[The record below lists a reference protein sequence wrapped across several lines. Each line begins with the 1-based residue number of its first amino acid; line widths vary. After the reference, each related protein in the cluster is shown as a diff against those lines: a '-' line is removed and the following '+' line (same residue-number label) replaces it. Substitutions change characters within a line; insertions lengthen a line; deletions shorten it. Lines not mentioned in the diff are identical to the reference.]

1 MSSEIAGLITKSEE
15 QIVLTEEDHLEVLE
29 CARYGEVEDLKYLL
43 SIGCDVN
50 HLDKGG
56 SSALHKAA
64 ANGFVEILDVL
75 RLAGARFVA
84 NQSGNTPLHFACLT
98 GQSVSAGWL
107 LKNYGSDCNVFAKN
121 LVGKSAF
128 TEATSGGHEEI
139 ARMLLAH
146 SSAEPTGS
154 SSRGQSSADAENEDD
169 FGDDVDDA
177 EDDDIDLIEQAEAD
191 AEKEQDIQPQ

>member
-98 GQSVSAGWL
+98 GQS
-107 LKNYGSDCNVFAKN
+107 DCNVFAKN

-191 AEKEQDIQPQ
+191 AEKEQNIQPQ